1 VTNRGFLFGLIVSLP
16 LFLTVPAGAQQ
27 CTRTVVAKVVALD
40 QPITF
45 NRLGTNITAA
55 MIFALQR
62 DVVDSSGK

>member
-45 NRLGTNITAA
+45 NRLERTS
-55 MIFALQR
+55 R
-62 DVVDSSGK
+62 PR